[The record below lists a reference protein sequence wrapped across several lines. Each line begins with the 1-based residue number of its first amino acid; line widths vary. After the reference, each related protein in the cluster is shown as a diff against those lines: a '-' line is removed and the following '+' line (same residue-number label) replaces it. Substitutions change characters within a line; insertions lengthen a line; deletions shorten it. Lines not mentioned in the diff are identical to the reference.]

1 MRRVV
6 VIPSLKPDDRLVSY
20 ALALREKGF
29 DQVVVVDDGS
39 GAAYAPI
46 FEAAAQISG
55 VTLLRHE
62 VNRGKGAA
70 LKTAFAY
77 LKESL
82 KEPAVIATADSD
94 GQHAKEDVWNVA
106 ERLEER
112 LPGRVLA
119 LGTRDFSKDNV
130 PFKSRAGNRITSV
143 CFFLACR
150 ARMSDTQ
157 TGLRAFPSELLDE
170 MLSIEGDRYEY
181 EMRMLAYAA
190 RNRIGFLTCPIETV
204 YENNNEGS
212 HFNPWRDSVRIY
224 RALFGP
230 VLKYALA
237 SLMGTL
243 VDFLAFYLLSA
254 LLFRDESLQ
263 GIAAATVLARLASAV
278 ANYLLNRHFVFR
290 SQARGS
296 ALRYALLAVLTIL
309 ASALAVYLGMRLL
322 RWGLGPGLNAE
333 TAKTIIK
340 AVADVLLF
348 VANYHFCRKWVFPE
362 GKG

>member
-6 VIPSLKPDDRLVSY
+6 VIPSLKPDGRLVSY
-20 ALALREKGF
+20 ALALRERGF

-46 FEAAAQISG
+46 FEAAARISG

-70 LKTAFAY
+70 LKTAFAH
-77 LKESL
+77 LKENL

-112 LPGRVLA
+112 LPAGCWPW
-119 LGTRDFSKDNV
+119 V
-130 PFKSRAGNRITSV
+130 PGIFQRTTCPSRAAPATRITSV

-150 ARMSDTQ
+150 ARLSDTQ

-190 RNRIGFLTCPIETV
+190 
-204 YENNNEGS
+204 
-212 HFNPWRDSVRIY
+212 
-224 RALFGP
+224 
-230 VLKYALA
+230 
-237 SLMGTL
+237 
-243 VDFLAFYLLSA
+243 
-254 LLFRDESLQ
+254 
-263 GIAAATVLARLASAV
+263 
-278 ANYLLNRHFVFR
+278 
-290 SQARGS
+290 
-296 ALRYALLAVLTIL
+296 
-309 ASALAVYLGMRLL
+309 
-322 RWGLGPGLNAE
+322 E
-333 TAKTIIK
+333 TA
-340 AVADVLLF
+340 
-348 VANYHFCRKWVFPE
+348 
-362 GKG
+362 

>member
-6 VIPSLKPDDRLVSY
+6 VIPSLKPDGRLVSY
-20 ALALREKGF
+20 ALALRERGF

-70 LKTAFAY
+70 LKTAFAH
-77 LKESL
+77 LKENL

-150 ARMSDTQ
+150 ARLSDTQ

-204 YENNNEGS
+204 YE
-212 HFNPWRDSVRIY
+212 
-224 RALFGP
+224 L
-230 VLKYALA
+230 
-237 SLMGTL
+237 SL
-243 VDFLAFYLLSA
+243 
-254 LLFRDESLQ
+254 
-263 GIAAATVLARLASAV
+263 I
-278 ANYLLNRHFVFR
+278 H
-290 SQARGS
+290 
-296 ALRYALLAVLTIL
+296 I
-309 ASALAVYLGMRLL
+309 
-322 RWGLGPGLNAE
+322 
-333 TAKTIIK
+333 
-340 AVADVLLF
+340 
-348 VANYHFCRKWVFPE
+348 
-362 GKG
+362 